1 METQKICQSCGMPMK
16 EEDFGTNAGGGAHQE
31 YCKYCFQNGRFSC
44 EGTMEEMIE
53 SCIPFMVDGAS
64 GFTAEQA
71 RELLQ
76 KTLPQLKR
84 WKRDA

>member
-1 METQKICQSCGMPMK
+1 
-16 EEDFGTNAGGGAHQE
+16 
-31 YCKYCFQNGRFSC
+31 
-44 EGTMEEMIE
+44 MEEMIE
-53 SCIPFMVDGAS
+53 SCVPFMAGGES

>member
-1 METQKICQSCGMPMK
+1 
-16 EEDFGTNAGGGAHQE
+16 
-31 YCKYCFQNGRFSC
+31 
-44 EGTMEEMIE
+44 MEEMIE
-53 SCIPFMVDGAS
+53 SCVPFMAGGAS